1 MAGLNIPGVT
11 DQYNTNDTVEKLMKI
26 ERVPLTRE
34 QNQLESL
41 KTEKNAWRDIN
52 TKLTSL
58 RDNTKTLYSFENP
71 FNNKLTSSTEE
82 YAVTAEATRS
92 AEIQSFK
99 VDVLQ
104 AASSDRFLSDE
115 LENDFKVPEGTYT
128 YKVGEKQISFNWKGG
143 SLKDF
148 SAAINK
154 RGNNIIKSSII
165 GASAGKKTLLIEA
178 VPTGKENKLIFED
191 DAKTFAF
198 DSGMVDKIKSQTQTF
213 ATSQAE
219 ILPVNK
225 IEYDEPAYMPQISLT
240 KIQFNEENQQVLVE
254 PRGGYQVKIPDNIL
268 RNENLHIQF
277 TISQNEVEDITAEI
291 NRTLLQPEL
300 PDAGSAEFEGIVIS
314 NINSDTNLNLPAEAP
329 EPLSPV
335 LTNSVLYAV
344 LEDGSEKEIKIPAI
358 EVSAENSADKK
369 PAQIDIKLADYP
381 GIKAIAIRNINTGT
395 SIELSSFSALD
406 PQTDLGYGPVHPV
419 STADDAII
427 KYEGITITRASNKI
441 DDIIPEVTLN
451 VHDKTEK
458 TATIAVKPDVD
469 SSKTAIIEFVGKYNQ
484 AVAELNILS
493 QNKEEII
500 DELDY
505 LTDDEKNSAKEKLG
519 LFQSDFSLT
528 NIKSNM
534 SSTISARY
542 MFSDTAEITMLSQ
555 LGIATNASGFSG
567 GYSQSKLRGY
577 LEIDEKKLDS
587 ALENHLDD
595 IKMLFG
601 YDSDGDLIVDTGI
614 AYKLDKQISAY
625 TQTGGIFAL
634 KTSSLDSKIK
644 NSETKITKL
653 ESQMA
658 TKEAE
663 LRNKYSQMEGSLN
676 SLEAQQSTIS
686 NFTKQQ
692 QGQK

>member
-26 ERVPLTRE
+26 ERIPLTRE

-52 TKLTSL
+52 TKLSSL

-71 FNNKLTSSTEE
+71 FNSKLTSSTEE
-82 YAVTAEATRS
+82 YAITAEANRS
-92 AEIQSFK
+92 ASLQSFK
-99 VDVLQ
+99 VDVIQ
-104 AASSDRFLSDE
+104 AASSDRFLTDE
-115 LENDFKVPEGTYT
+115 LENDFKVPVGTYT
-128 YKVGEKQISFNWKGG
+128 YKVGEKQITFNWKGG
-143 SLKDF
+143 TLKDF
-148 SAAINK
+148 SNAINK

-165 GASAGKKTLLIEA
+165 GASAGNKSLLIEA
-178 VPTGKENKLIFED
+178 VPTGKENRLIFED

-213 ATSQAE
+213 ASSQTE

-225 IEYDEPAYMPQISLT
+225 IEYDEPVYMPPLSLT
-240 KIQFNEENQQVLVE
+240 NTKYDEEKQTATVE
-254 PRGGYQVKIPDNIL
+254 PRGAYQVKVPEKIL
-268 RNENLHIQF
+268 RDTDLHLQF
-277 TISQNEVEDITAEI
+277 TITQKETEDITPEI
-291 NRTLLQPEL
+291 NKTLIQPEL
-300 PDAGSAEFEGIVIS
+300 PDAGTAEYGGIIIS
-314 NINSDTNLNLPAEAP
+314 NNLSDTNLNLPP
-329 EPLSPV
+329 EPPAPLEPV
-335 LTNSVLYAV
+335 KTNSILYAV
-344 LEDGSEKEIKIPAI
+344 MEDGSEKEIPYTPA
-358 EVSAENSADKK
+358 EDGKA
-369 PAQIDIKLADYP
+369 AQIDVKLSEYP
-381 GIKAIAIRNINTGT
+381 GLKAIAVRNLNTGT
-395 SIELSSFSALD
+395 SYEFSSFTALD
-406 PQTDLGYGPVHPV
+406 PVKDLGYGPKHPV

-427 KYEGITITRASNKI
+427 KYEGITITRSSNKI
-441 DDIIPEVTLN
+441 DDVVPEITLN
-451 VHDKTEK
+451 IHDKTEK
-458 TATIAVKPDVD
+458 TATIAVKPDTEA
-469 SSKTAIIEFVGKYNQ
+469 SKAAIIEFVGKYNQ

-493 QNKEEII
+493 QNKQEII

-505 LTDDEKNSAKEKLG
+505 LSPDEKEAEQKKLG

-534 SSTISARY
+534 SSTLAARY
-542 MFSDTAEITMLSQ
+542 LFSDTAEITMLSQ
-555 LGIATNASGFSG
+555 LGIATNAGGYSG

-577 LEIDEKKLDS
+577 LEIDEKKLDDAIS
-587 ALENHLDD
+587 NHLDD

-625 TQTGGIFAL
+625 TQTGGILAM

-644 NSETKITKL
+644 SSESKISKL
-653 ESQMA
+653 ENQMA
-658 TKEAE
+658 KKEAE

-676 SLEAQQSTIS
+676 SLEAQQNTIS

-692 QGQK
+692 QNQK

>member
-26 ERVPLTRE
+26 ERIPLTRE

-52 TKLTSL
+52 TKLSSL

-71 FNNKLTSSTEE
+71 FNSKLTSSTEE
-82 YAVTAEATRS
+82 YAITAEANRS
-92 AEIQSFK
+92 ASLQSFK
-99 VDVLQ
+99 VDVIQ
-104 AASSDRFLSDE
+104 AASSDRFLTDE
-115 LENDFKVPEGTYT
+115 LENDFKVPVGTYT
-128 YKVGEKQISFNWKGG
+128 YKVGEKQITFNWKGG
-143 SLKDF
+143 TLKDF
-148 SAAINK
+148 SNAINK

-165 GASAGKKTLLIEA
+165 GASAGNKSLLIEA
-178 VPTGKENKLIFED
+178 VPTGKENRLIFED

-213 ATSQAE
+213 ASSQTE

-225 IEYDEPAYMPQISLT
+225 IEYDEPVYMPPLSLT
-240 KIQFNEENQQVLVE
+240 NTKYDEEKQTATVE
-254 PRGGYQVKIPDNIL
+254 PRGAYQVKVPEKIL
-268 RNENLHIQF
+268 RDTDLHLQF
-277 TISQNEVEDITAEI
+277 TITQKETEDITPEI
-291 NRTLLQPEL
+291 NKTLIQPEL
-300 PDAGSAEFEGIVIS
+300 PDAGTAEYGGIIIS
-314 NINSDTNLNLPAEAP
+314 NNLSDTNLNLPP
-329 EPLSPV
+329 EPPAPLEPV
-335 LTNSVLYAV
+335 KTNSILYAV
-344 LEDGSEKEIKIPAI
+344 MEDGSEKEIPYTPA
-358 EVSAENSADKK
+358 EDGKA
-369 PAQIDIKLADYP
+369 AQIDVKLSEYP
-381 GIKAIAIRNINTGT
+381 GLKAIAVRNLNTGT
-395 SIELSSFSALD
+395 SYEISSFTALN
-406 PQTDLGYGPVHPV
+406 PVKDLGYGPKHPV

-427 KYEGITITRASNKI
+427 KYEGITITRSSNKI
-441 DDIIPEVTLN
+441 DDVVPEITLN
-451 VHDKTEK
+451 IHDKTEK
-458 TATIAVKPDVD
+458 TATIAVKPDTEA
-469 SSKTAIIEFVGKYNQ
+469 SKAAIIEFVGKYNQ

-493 QNKEEII
+493 QNKQEII

-505 LTDDEKNSAKEKLG
+505 LSPEEKEAEQKKLG

-534 SSTISARY
+534 SSTLAARY
-542 MFSDTAEITMLSQ
+542 LFSDTAEITMLSQ
-555 LGIATNASGFSG
+555 LGIATNAGGYSG

-577 LEIDEKKLDS
+577 LEIDEKKLDDAIS
-587 ALENHLDD
+587 NHLDD

-625 TQTGGIFAL
+625 TQTGGILAM

-644 NSETKITKL
+644 SSESKISKL
-653 ESQMA
+653 ENQMA
-658 TKEAE
+658 KKEAE

-676 SLEAQQSTIS
+676 SLEAQQNTIS

-692 QGQK
+692 QNQK

>member
-26 ERVPLTRE
+26 ERIPLTRE

-52 TKLTSL
+52 TKLSSL

-71 FNNKLTSSTEE
+71 FNSKLTSSTEE
-82 YAVTAEATRS
+82 YAITAEANRS
-92 AEIQSFK
+92 ASLQSFK
-99 VDVLQ
+99 VDVIQ
-104 AASSDRFLSDE
+104 AASSDRFLTDE
-115 LENDFKVPEGTYT
+115 LENDFKVPVGTYT
-128 YKVGEKQISFNWKGG
+128 YKVGEKQITFNWKGG
-143 SLKDF
+143 TLKDF
-148 SAAINK
+148 SNAINK

-165 GASAGKKTLLIEA
+165 GASAGNKSLLIEA
-178 VPTGKENKLIFED
+178 VPTGKENRLIFED

-213 ATSQAE
+213 ASSQTE

-225 IEYDEPAYMPQISLT
+225 IEYDEPVYMPPLSLT
-240 KIQFNEENQQVLVE
+240 NTKYDEEKQTATVE
-254 PRGGYQVKIPDNIL
+254 PRGAYQVKVPEKIL
-268 RNENLHIQF
+268 RDTDLHLQF
-277 TISQNEVEDITAEI
+277 TITQKETEDITPEI
-291 NRTLLQPEL
+291 NKTLIQPEL
-300 PDAGSAEFEGIVIS
+300 PDAGTAEYGGIIIS
-314 NINSDTNLNLPAEAP
+314 NNLSDTNLNLPP
-329 EPLSPV
+329 EPPAPLEPV
-335 LTNSVLYAV
+335 KTNSILYAV
-344 LEDGSEKEIKIPAI
+344 MEDGSEKEIPYTPA
-358 EVSAENSADKK
+358 EDGKA
-369 PAQIDIKLADYP
+369 AQIDVKLLEYQ
-381 GIKAIAIRNINTGT
+381 GLKAIAVRNLNTGT
-395 SIELSSFSALD
+395 SYEISSFTALD
-406 PQTDLGYGPVHPV
+406 PVKDLGYGPKHPV

-427 KYEGITITRASNKI
+427 KYEGITITRSSNKI
-441 DDIIPEVTLN
+441 DDVVPEITLN
-451 VHDKTEK
+451 IHDKTEK
-458 TATIAVKPDVD
+458 TATIAVKPDTEA
-469 SSKTAIIEFVGKYNQ
+469 SKAAIIEFVGKYNQ

-493 QNKEEII
+493 QNKQEII

-505 LTDDEKNSAKEKLG
+505 LSPEEKEAEQKKLG

-534 SSTISARY
+534 SSTLAARY
-542 MFSDTAEITMLSQ
+542 LFSDTAEITMLSQ
-555 LGIATNASGFSG
+555 LGIATNAGGYSG

-577 LEIDEKKLDS
+577 LEIDEKKLDDAIS
-587 ALENHLDD
+587 NHLDD

-625 TQTGGIFAL
+625 TQTGGILAM

-644 NSETKITKL
+644 SSESKISKL
-653 ESQMA
+653 ENQMA
-658 TKEAE
+658 KKEAE

-676 SLEAQQSTIS
+676 SLEAQQNTIS

-692 QGQK
+692 QNQK

>member
-26 ERVPLTRE
+26 ERIPLTRE

-52 TKLTSL
+52 TKLSSL

-71 FNNKLTSSTEE
+71 FNSKLTSSTEE
-82 YAVTAEATRS
+82 YAITAEANRS
-92 AEIQSFK
+92 ASLQSFK
-99 VDVLQ
+99 VDVIQ
-104 AASSDRFLSDE
+104 AASSDRFLTDE
-115 LENDFKVPEGTYT
+115 LENDFKVPVGTYT
-128 YKVGEKQISFNWKGG
+128 YKVGEKQITFNWKGG
-143 SLKDF
+143 TLKDF
-148 SAAINK
+148 SNAINK

-165 GASAGKKTLLIEA
+165 GASAGNKSLLIEA
-178 VPTGKENKLIFED
+178 VPTGKENRLIFED

-213 ATSQAE
+213 ASSQTE

-225 IEYDEPAYMPQISLT
+225 IEYDEPVYMPPLSLT
-240 KIQFNEENQQVLVE
+240 NTKYDEEKQTATVE
-254 PRGGYQVKIPDNIL
+254 PRGAYQVKVPEKIL
-268 RNENLHIQF
+268 RDTDLHLQF
-277 TISQNEVEDITAEI
+277 TITQKETEDITPEI
-291 NRTLLQPEL
+291 NKTLIQPEL
-300 PDAGSAEFEGIVIS
+300 PDAGTAEYGGIIIS
-314 NINSDTNLNLPAEAP
+314 NNLSDTNLNLPP
-329 EPLSPV
+329 EPSAPLEPV
-335 LTNSVLYAV
+335 KTNSILYAV
-344 LEDGSEKEIKIPAI
+344 MEDGSEKEIPYTPA
-358 EVSAENSADKK
+358 EDGKA
-369 PAQIDIKLADYP
+369 AQIDVKLSEYP
-381 GIKAIAIRNINTGT
+381 GLKAIAVRNLNTGT
-395 SIELSSFSALD
+395 SYEISSFTALD
-406 PQTDLGYGPVHPV
+406 PVKDLGYGPKHPV

-427 KYEGITITRASNKI
+427 KYEGITITRSSNKI
-441 DDIIPEVTLN
+441 DDVVPEITLN

-458 TATIAVKPDVD
+458 TATIAVKPDTEA
-469 SSKTAIIEFVGKYNQ
+469 SKAAIIEFVGKYNQ

-493 QNKEEII
+493 QNKQEII

-505 LTDDEKNSAKEKLG
+505 LSPEEKEAEQKKLG

-534 SSTISARY
+534 SSTLAARY
-542 MFSDTAEITMLSQ
+542 LFSDTAEITMLSQ
-555 LGIATNASGFSG
+555 LGIATNAGGYSG

-577 LEIDEKKLDS
+577 LEIDEKKLDDAIS
-587 ALENHLDD
+587 NHLDD

-625 TQTGGIFAL
+625 TQTGGILAM

-644 NSETKITKL
+644 SSESKISKL
-653 ESQMA
+653 ENQMA
-658 TKEAE
+658 KKEAE

-676 SLEAQQSTIS
+676 SLEAQQNTIS

-692 QGQK
+692 QNQK

>member
-26 ERVPLTRE
+26 ERIPLTRE

-52 TKLTSL
+52 TKLSSL

-71 FNNKLTSSTEE
+71 FNSKLTSSTEE
-82 YAVTAEATRS
+82 YAITAEANRS
-92 AEIQSFK
+92 ASLQSFK
-99 VDVLQ
+99 VDVIQ
-104 AASSDRFLSDE
+104 AASSDRFLTDE
-115 LENDFKVPEGTYT
+115 LENDFKVPVGTYT
-128 YKVGEKQISFNWKGG
+128 YKVGEKQITFNWKGG
-143 SLKDF
+143 TLKDF
-148 SAAINK
+148 SNAINK

-165 GASAGKKTLLIEA
+165 GASAGNKSLLIEA
-178 VPTGKENKLIFED
+178 VPTGKENRLIFED

-213 ATSQAE
+213 ASSQTE

-225 IEYDEPAYMPQISLT
+225 IEYDEPVYMPTLSLT
-240 KIQFNEENQQVLVE
+240 NTKYDEEKQTATVE
-254 PRGGYQVKIPDNIL
+254 PRGAYQVKVPEKIL
-268 RNENLHIQF
+268 RDTDLHLQF
-277 TISQNEVEDITAEI
+277 TITQKETEDITPEI
-291 NRTLLQPEL
+291 NKTLIQPEL
-300 PDAGSAEFEGIVIS
+300 PDAGTAEYGGIIIS
-314 NINSDTNLNLPAEAP
+314 NNLSDTNLNLPP
-329 EPLSPV
+329 EPPAPLEPV
-335 LTNSVLYAV
+335 KTNSILYAV
-344 LEDGSEKEIKIPAI
+344 MEDGSEKEIPYNPTEDGKA
-358 EVSAENSADKK
+358 
-369 PAQIDIKLADYP
+369 AQIDVKLSEYP
-381 GIKAIAIRNINTGT
+381 GLKAIAVRNLNTGT
-395 SIELSSFSALD
+395 SYEISSFTALD
-406 PQTDLGYGPVHPV
+406 PVKDLGYGPKHPV

-427 KYEGITITRASNKI
+427 KYEGITITRSSNKI
-441 DDIIPEVTLN
+441 DDVVPEITLN
-451 VHDKTEK
+451 IHDKTEK
-458 TATIAVKPDVD
+458 TATIAVKPDTEA
-469 SSKTAIIEFVGKYNQ
+469 SKAAIIEFVGKYNQ

-493 QNKEEII
+493 QNKQEII

-505 LTDDEKNSAKEKLG
+505 LSPEEKEAEQKKLG

-534 SSTISARY
+534 SSTLAARY
-542 MFSDTAEITMLSQ
+542 LFSDTAEITMLSQ
-555 LGIATNASGFSG
+555 LGIATNAGGYSG

-577 LEIDEKKLDS
+577 LEIDEKKLDDAIS
-587 ALENHLDD
+587 NHLDD

-625 TQTGGIFAL
+625 TQTGGILAM

-644 NSETKITKL
+644 SSESKISKL
-653 ESQMA
+653 ENQMA
-658 TKEAE
+658 KKEAE

-676 SLEAQQSTIS
+676 SLEAQQNTIS

-692 QGQK
+692 QNQK

>member
-26 ERVPLTRE
+26 ERIPLTRE

-52 TKLTSL
+52 TKLSSL

-71 FNNKLTSSTEE
+71 FNSKLTSSTEE
-82 YAVTAEATRS
+82 YAITAEANRS
-92 AEIQSFK
+92 ASLQSFK
-99 VDVLQ
+99 VDVIQ
-104 AASSDRFLSDE
+104 AASSDRFLTDE
-115 LENDFKVPEGTYT
+115 LENDFKVPAGTYT
-128 YKVGEKQISFNWKGG
+128 YKVGEKQITFNWKGG
-143 SLKDF
+143 TLKDF
-148 SAAINK
+148 SNAINK

-165 GASAGKKTLLIEA
+165 GASAGNKSLLIEA
-178 VPTGKENKLIFED
+178 VPTGKENRLIFED

-213 ATSQAE
+213 ASSQTE
-219 ILPVNK
+219 ILPVNR
-225 IEYDEPAYMPQISLT
+225 IEYDEPVYMPPLSLT
-240 KIQFNEENQQVLVE
+240 NTKYDEEKQTATVE
-254 PRGGYQVKIPDNIL
+254 PRGAYQVKVPEKIL
-268 RNENLHIQF
+268 RDTDLHLQF
-277 TISQNEVEDITAEI
+277 TITQKETEDITPEI
-291 NRTLLQPEL
+291 NKTLIQPEL
-300 PDAGSAEFEGIVIS
+300 PDAGTAEYGGIIIS
-314 NINSDTNLNLPAEAP
+314 NNLSDTNLNLPP
-329 EPLSPV
+329 EPPAPLEPV
-335 LTNSVLYAV
+335 KTNSILYAV
-344 LEDGSEKEIKIPAI
+344 MEDGSEKEIPYTPA
-358 EVSAENSADKK
+358 EDGKA
-369 PAQIDIKLADYP
+369 AQIDVKLSEYP
-381 GIKAIAIRNINTGT
+381 GLKAIAIRNLNTGT
-395 SIELSSFSALD
+395 SYEISSFTALD
-406 PQTDLGYGPVHPV
+406 PVKDLGYGPKHPV

-427 KYEGITITRASNKI
+427 KYEGITITRSSNKI
-441 DDIIPEVTLN
+441 DDVVPEITLN

-458 TATIAVKPDVD
+458 TATIAVKPDTEA
-469 SSKTAIIEFVGKYNQ
+469 SKAAIIEFVGKYNQ

-493 QNKEEII
+493 QNKQEII

-505 LTDDEKNSAKEKLG
+505 LSPEEKEAEQKKLG

-534 SSTISARY
+534 SSTLAARY
-542 MFSDTAEITMLSQ
+542 LFSDTAEITMLSQ
-555 LGIATNASGFSG
+555 LGIATNAGGYSG

-577 LEIDEKKLDS
+577 LEIDEKKLDDAIS
-587 ALENHLDD
+587 NHLDD

-625 TQTGGIFAL
+625 TQTGGILAM

-644 NSETKITKL
+644 SSESKISKL
-653 ESQMA
+653 ENQMA
-658 TKEAE
+658 KKEAE

-676 SLEAQQSTIS
+676 SLEAQQNTIS

-692 QGQK
+692 QNQK

>member
-26 ERVPLTRE
+26 ERIPLTRE

-52 TKLTSL
+52 SRLTSL

-71 FNNKLTSSTEE
+71 FNSKLTSSTEE
-82 YAVTAEATRS
+82 YAVTAEANRS
-92 AEIQSFK
+92 ASLQSFK

-115 LENDFKVPEGTYT
+115 LENDFKVPQGTYT

-165 GASAGKKTLLIEA
+165 GASAGKKSLLIEA
-178 VPTGKENKLIFED
+178 VPTGKENRLIFED

-198 DSGMVDKIKSQTQTF
+198 DSGMVDKIKSQTQNF
-213 ATSQAE
+213 ANSQTE

-225 IEYDEPAYMPQISLT
+225 IEYDEPVYMPPLSLT
-240 KIQFNEENQQVLVE
+240 NTKYDEEKQTATVE
-254 PRGGYQVKIPDNIL
+254 PRGAYQVKVPEKIL
-268 RNENLHIQF
+268 RDTDLHLQF
-277 TISQNEVEDITAEI
+277 TVTEKPTEDITTEI
-291 NRTLLQPEL
+291 NKTLLQPEL
-300 PDAGSAEFEGIVIS
+300 PDAGTAEYGGIIIS
-314 NINSDTNLNLPAEAP
+314 NNLSDTNLNLPP
-329 EPLSPV
+329 EPPSPLEPV
-335 LTNSVLYAV
+335 KTNQILYAV
-344 LEDGSEKEIKIPAI
+344 LDDGTEKEIPY
-358 EVSAENSADKK
+358 ESAEEGKA
-369 PAQIDIKLADYP
+369 AQIDVKLSEYP
-381 GIKAIAIRNINTGT
+381 GIKAIAVRNKNTGT
-395 SIELSSFSALD
+395 SYEISSFTALD
-406 PQTDLGYGPVHPV
+406 PIKDLGYGPKHPV

-427 KYEGITITRASNKI
+427 KYEGITITRSSNKI
-441 DDIIPEVTLN
+441 DDVVPEITLN

-458 TATIAVKPDVD
+458 TATIAIKPDVD
-469 SSKTAIIEFVGKYNQ
+469 ASKTAIIDFVGKYNQ

-493 QNKEEII
+493 QNKPEII
-500 DELDY
+500 EELDY
-505 LTDDEKNSAKEKLG
+505 LTSDEREAEQKKLG

-534 SSTISARY
+534 ASTIAARY
-542 MFSDTAEITMLSQ
+542 MFSDSAEITMLSQ
-555 LGIATNASGFSG
+555 LGIATNAGGYSG

-577 LEIDEKKLDS
+577 LEIDEKKLDD
-587 ALENHLDD
+587 ALANHLDD

-625 TQTGGIFAL
+625 TQTGGILAM

-644 NSETKITKL
+644 SSETKITKL

-658 TKEAE
+658 KKEAE

-676 SLEAQQSTIS
+676 SLEAQQNTIS

-692 QGQK
+692 QNQK

>member
-26 ERVPLTRE
+26 ERIPLTRE

-52 TKLTSL
+52 TKLSSL

-71 FNNKLTSSTEE
+71 FNSKLTSSTEE
-82 YAVTAEATRS
+82 YAITAEANRS
-92 AEIQSFK
+92 ASLQSFK
-99 VDVLQ
+99 VDVIQ
-104 AASSDRFLSDE
+104 AASSDRFLTDE
-115 LENDFKVPEGTYT
+115 LENDFKVPVGTYT
-128 YKVGEKQISFNWKGG
+128 YKVGEKQITFNWKGG
-143 SLKDF
+143 TLKDF
-148 SAAINK
+148 SNAINK

-165 GASAGKKTLLIEA
+165 GASAGNKSLLIEA
-178 VPTGKENKLIFED
+178 VPTGKENRLIFED

-213 ATSQAE
+213 SSSQTE

-225 IEYDEPAYMPQISLT
+225 IEYDEPVYMPPLSLT
-240 KIQFNEENQQVLVE
+240 NTKYDEEKQTATVE
-254 PRGGYQVKIPDNIL
+254 PRGAYQVKVPEKIL
-268 RNENLHIQF
+268 RDTDLHLQF
-277 TISQNEVEDITAEI
+277 TITQKETEDITPEI
-291 NRTLLQPEL
+291 NKTLIQPEL
-300 PDAGSAEFEGIVIS
+300 PDAGTAEYGGIIIS
-314 NINSDTNLNLPAEAP
+314 NNLSDTNLNLPP
-329 EPLSPV
+329 EPPAPLEPV
-335 LTNSVLYAV
+335 KTNSILYAV
-344 LEDGSEKEIKIPAI
+344 MEDGSEKEIPYTPA
-358 EVSAENSADKK
+358 EDGKA
-369 PAQIDIKLADYP
+369 AQIDVKLSEYP
-381 GIKAIAIRNINTGT
+381 GLKAIAVRNLNTGT
-395 SIELSSFSALD
+395 SYEISSFTALD
-406 PQTDLGYGPVHPV
+406 PVKDLGYGPKHPV

-427 KYEGITITRASNKI
+427 KYEGITITRSSNKI
-441 DDIIPEVTLN
+441 DDVVPEITLN
-451 VHDKTEK
+451 IHDKTEK
-458 TATIAVKPDVD
+458 TATIAVKPDTEA
-469 SSKTAIIEFVGKYNQ
+469 SKAAIIEFVGKYNQ

-493 QNKEEII
+493 QNKQEII

-505 LTDDEKNSAKEKLG
+505 LSPDEKEAEQKKLG

-534 SSTISARY
+534 SSTLAARY
-542 MFSDTAEITMLSQ
+542 LFSDTAEITMLSQ
-555 LGIATNASGFSG
+555 LGIATNAGGYSG

-577 LEIDEKKLDS
+577 LEIDEKKLDDAIS
-587 ALENHLDD
+587 NHLDD

-625 TQTGGIFAL
+625 TQTGGILAM

-644 NSETKITKL
+644 SSESKISKL
-653 ESQMA
+653 ENQMA
-658 TKEAE
+658 KKEAE

-676 SLEAQQSTIS
+676 SLEAQQNTIS

-692 QGQK
+692 QNQK

>member
-41 KTEKNAWRDIN
+41 KTEKNAWRDVN
-52 TKLTSL
+52 SKLSSL

-71 FNNKLTSSTEE
+71 FNSKLTSSSEE
-82 YAVTAEATRS
+82 YAVTAEANRS
-92 AEIQSFK
+92 ASIQSFK

-104 AASSDRFLSDE
+104 AAASDRFLSDE
-115 LENDFKVPEGTYT
+115 LENDFKVPTGTYT
-128 YKVGEKQISFNWKGG
+128 YKIGEKQITFNWKGG

-148 SAAINK
+148 AAAINK
-154 RGNNIIKSSII
+154 RGNNILKASII
-165 GASAGKKTLLIEA
+165 GASAGKKSLLIEA
-178 VPTGKENKLIFED
+178 VPTGKENRLIFED

-198 DSGMVDKIKSQTQTF
+198 DSGMVDKIKSETQTF
-213 ATSQAE
+213 ASSQTE

-225 IEYDEPAYMPQISLT
+225 IEYDEPAYMPVLSLT
-240 KIQFNEENQQVLVE
+240 KTKFDEENQTASLE
-254 PRGGYQVKIPDNIL
+254 PRGAYQVKIPEKIL
-268 RNENLHIQF
+268 RDQSLHLQF
-277 TISQNEVEDITAEI
+277 SVTQTETEDITPAI
-291 NRTLLQPEL
+291 NQTLLQPEL
-300 PDAGSAEFEGIVIS
+300 PDAGTAEYGGIVIS
-314 NINSDTNLNLPAEAP
+314 NNLSDTNLNLPAEPPAP
-329 EPLSPV
+329 LEPIV
-335 LTNSVLYAV
+335 TNSVLYAV
-344 LEDGSEKEIKIPAI
+344 MEDGSEKEIPYTPAD
-358 EVSAENSADKK
+358 EEGKAS
-369 PAQIDIKLADYP
+369 QIDIKLADYP
-381 GIKAIAIRNINTGT
+381 GIKAIAVRNLNTGSSLEVS
-395 SIELSSFSALD
+395 SISALD
-406 PQTDLGYGPVHPV
+406 PVKDLGYGPKHPV

-427 KYEGITITRASNKI
+427 KYEGITITRPSNKI
-441 DDIIPEVTLN
+441 DDVVPEITLN
-451 VHDKTEK
+451 IHDKTEK

-469 SSKTAIIEFVGKYNQ
+469 SSKNAIIEFVGKYNQ

-493 QNKEEII
+493 QNKPEII
-500 DELDY
+500 EELDY
-505 LTDDEKNSAKEKLG
+505 LTKDEQEAEQKKLG

-534 SSTISARY
+534 ASTVSARY
-542 MFSDTAEITMLSQ
+542 MFSDSAEITMLSQ
-555 LGIATNASGFSG
+555 LGIATNAGGYSG

-577 LEIDEKKLDS
+577 LEIDEKKLDD
-587 ALENHLDD
+587 ALANHLDD

-625 TQTGGIFAL
+625 TQTGGILAM

-644 NSETKITKL
+644 SSETKITKL
-653 ESQMA
+653 ESQMEK
-658 TKEAE
+658 KEAE

-676 SLEAQQSTIS
+676 SLEAQQNTIS

-692 QGQK
+692 QNQNK

>member
-26 ERVPLTRE
+26 ERMPLTRE

-52 TKLTSL
+52 TKLSSL

-71 FNNKLTSSTEE
+71 FNSKLTSSTEE
-82 YAVTAEATRS
+82 YAITAEANRS
-92 AEIQSFK
+92 ASLQSFK
-99 VDVLQ
+99 VDVIQ
-104 AASSDRFLSDE
+104 AASSDRFLTDE
-115 LENDFKVPEGTYT
+115 LENDFKVPVGTYT
-128 YKVGEKQISFNWKGG
+128 YKVGEKQITFNWKGG
-143 SLKDF
+143 TLKDF
-148 SAAINK
+148 SNAINK

-165 GASAGKKTLLIEA
+165 GASAGKKSLLIEA
-178 VPTGKENKLIFED
+178 VPTGKENRLIFED

-213 ATSQAE
+213 ASSQTE

-225 IEYDEPAYMPQISLT
+225 IEYDEPVYMPPLSLT
-240 KIQFNEENQQVLVE
+240 NTKYDEEKQTATVE
-254 PRGGYQVKIPDNIL
+254 PRGAYQVKVPEKIL
-268 RNENLHIQF
+268 RDTDLHLQF
-277 TISQNEVEDITAEI
+277 TITQKETEDITPEI
-291 NRTLLQPEL
+291 NKTLLQPEL
-300 PDAGSAEFEGIVIS
+300 PDAGTAEYGGIVIS
-314 NINSDTNLNLPAEAP
+314 NNLSDTNLNLPP
-329 EPLSPV
+329 EPPAPLEPV
-335 LTNSVLYAV
+335 KTNSILYAV
-344 LEDGSEKEIKIPAI
+344 MEDGSEKEIPYTP
-358 EVSAENSADKK
+358 AENEKA
-369 PAQIDIKLADYP
+369 AQIDIKLSEYP
-381 GIKAIAIRNINTGT
+381 GIKAIAVRNINTGT
-395 SIELSSFSALD
+395 SYEISSFTALD
-406 PQTDLGYGPVHPV
+406 PVKDLGYGPKHPV

-427 KYEGITITRASNKI
+427 KYEGITITRSSNKI
-441 DDIIPEVTLN
+441 DDVVPEITLN

-458 TATIAVKPDVD
+458 TATISVKPDTEA
-469 SSKTAIIEFVGKYNQ
+469 SKAAIIEFVGKYNQ

-493 QNKEEII
+493 QNKQEII

-505 LTDDEKNSAKEKLG
+505 LTPDEREAEQKKLG

-534 SSTISARY
+534 SSTLAARY
-542 MFSDTAEITMLSQ
+542 LFSDTAEITMLSQ
-555 LGIATNASGFSG
+555 LGIATNAGGYSG

-577 LEIDEKKLDS
+577 LEIDEKKLDD
-587 ALENHLDD
+587 AIANHLDD

-601 YDSDGDLIVDTGI
+601 YDSDGDLIIDTGI

-625 TQTGGIFAL
+625 TQTGGILAM

-644 NSETKITKL
+644 SSETKIAKL
-653 ESQMA
+653 ENQMA
-658 TKEAE
+658 KKEAD

-676 SLEAQQSTIS
+676 SLEAQQNTIS

-692 QGQK
+692 QNQNK

>member
-26 ERVPLTRE
+26 ERIPLTRE

-52 TKLTSL
+52 TKLSSL

-71 FNNKLTSSTEE
+71 FNSKLTSSTEE
-82 YAVTAEATRS
+82 YAITAEANRNAS
-92 AEIQSFK
+92 LQSFK
-99 VDVLQ
+99 VDVIQ
-104 AASSDRFLSDE
+104 AASSDRFLTDE
-115 LENDFKVPEGTYT
+115 LENDFKVPVGTYT
-128 YKVGEKQISFNWKGG
+128 YIVGEKQITFNWKGG
-143 SLKDF
+143 TLKDF
-148 SAAINK
+148 SNAINK

-165 GASAGKKTLLIEA
+165 GASAGNKSLLIEA
-178 VPTGKENKLIFED
+178 VPTGKENRLIFED

-213 ATSQAE
+213 ASSQTE

-225 IEYDEPAYMPQISLT
+225 IEYDEPVYMPPLSLT
-240 KIQFNEENQQVLVE
+240 NTKYDEEKQTATVE
-254 PRGGYQVKIPDNIL
+254 PRGAYQVKVPEKIL
-268 RNENLHIQF
+268 RDTDLHLQF
-277 TISQNEVEDITAEI
+277 TITQKETEDITPEI
-291 NRTLLQPEL
+291 NKTLIQPEL
-300 PDAGSAEFEGIVIS
+300 PDAGTAEYGGIIIS
-314 NINSDTNLNLPAEAP
+314 NNLSDTNLNLPP
-329 EPLSPV
+329 EPPAPLEPV
-335 LTNSVLYAV
+335 KTNSILYAV
-344 LEDGSEKEIKIPAI
+344 MEDGSEKEIPYTPA
-358 EVSAENSADKK
+358 EDGKA
-369 PAQIDIKLADYP
+369 AQIDVKLSEYP
-381 GIKAIAIRNINTGT
+381 GLKAIAVRNLNTGT
-395 SIELSSFSALD
+395 SYEISSFTALD
-406 PQTDLGYGPVHPV
+406 PVKDLGYGPKHPV

-427 KYEGITITRASNKI
+427 KYEGITITRSSNKI
-441 DDIIPEVTLN
+441 DDVVPEITLN
-451 VHDKTEK
+451 IHDKTEK
-458 TATIAVKPDVD
+458 TATIAVKPDTEA
-469 SSKTAIIEFVGKYNQ
+469 SKAAIIEFVGKYNQ

-493 QNKEEII
+493 QNKQEII

-505 LTDDEKNSAKEKLG
+505 LSPEEKEAEQKKLG

-534 SSTISARY
+534 SSTLAARY
-542 MFSDTAEITMLSQ
+542 LFSDTAEITMLSQ
-555 LGIATNASGFSG
+555 LGIATNAGGYSG

-577 LEIDEKKLDS
+577 LEIDEKKLDDAIS
-587 ALENHLDD
+587 NHLDD

-625 TQTGGIFAL
+625 TQTGGILAM

-644 NSETKITKL
+644 SSESKISKL
-653 ESQMA
+653 ENQMA
-658 TKEAE
+658 KKEAE

-676 SLEAQQSTIS
+676 SLEAQQNTIS

-692 QGQK
+692 QNQK

>member
-26 ERVPLTRE
+26 ERIPLTRE

-52 TKLTSL
+52 TKLSSL

-71 FNNKLTSSTEE
+71 FNSKLTSSTEE
-82 YAVTAEATRS
+82 YAITAEANRS
-92 AEIQSFK
+92 ASLQSFK
-99 VDVLQ
+99 VDVIQ
-104 AASSDRFLSDE
+104 AASSDRFLTDE
-115 LENDFKVPEGTYT
+115 LENDFKVPVGTYT
-128 YKVGEKQISFNWKGG
+128 YKVGEKQITFNWKGG
-143 SLKDF
+143 TLKDF
-148 SAAINK
+148 SNAINK

-165 GASAGKKTLLIEA
+165 GASAGNKSLLIEA
-178 VPTGKENKLIFED
+178 VPTGKENRLIFED

-213 ATSQAE
+213 ASSQTE

-225 IEYDEPAYMPQISLT
+225 IEYDEPVYMPPLSLT
-240 KIQFNEENQQVLVE
+240 NTKYDEEKQTATVE
-254 PRGGYQVKIPDNIL
+254 PRGAYQVKVPEKIL
-268 RNENLHIQF
+268 RDTDLHLQF
-277 TISQNEVEDITAEI
+277 TITQKETEDITPEI
-291 NRTLLQPEL
+291 NKTLIQPEL
-300 PDAGSAEFEGIVIS
+300 PDAGTAEYGGIIIS
-314 NINSDTNLNLPAEAP
+314 NNLSDTNLNLPP
-329 EPLSPV
+329 EPPAPLEPV
-335 LTNSVLYAV
+335 KTNSILYAV
-344 LEDGSEKEIKIPAI
+344 MEDGSEKEIPYTPA
-358 EVSAENSADKK
+358 EDGKA
-369 PAQIDIKLADYP
+369 AQIDVKLSEYP
-381 GIKAIAIRNINTGT
+381 GLKAIAVRNLNTGT
-395 SIELSSFSALD
+395 SYKISSLTALD
-406 PQTDLGYGPVHPV
+406 PVKDLGYGPKHPV

-427 KYEGITITRASNKI
+427 KYEGITITRSSNKI
-441 DDIIPEVTLN
+441 DDVVPEITLN

-458 TATIAVKPDVD
+458 TATIAVKPDTEA
-469 SSKTAIIEFVGKYNQ
+469 SKAAIIEFVGKYNQ

-493 QNKEEII
+493 QNKQEII

-505 LTDDEKNSAKEKLG
+505 LSPEEKEAEQKKLG

-534 SSTISARY
+534 SSTLAARY
-542 MFSDTAEITMLSQ
+542 LFSDTAEITMLSQ
-555 LGIATNASGFSG
+555 LGIATNAGGYSG

-577 LEIDEKKLDS
+577 LEIDEKKLDDAIS
-587 ALENHLDD
+587 NHLDD

-625 TQTGGIFAL
+625 TQTGGILAM

-644 NSETKITKL
+644 SSESKISKL
-653 ESQMA
+653 ENQMA
-658 TKEAE
+658 KKEAE

-676 SLEAQQSTIS
+676 SLEAQQNTIS

-692 QGQK
+692 QNQK

>member
-26 ERVPLTRE
+26 ERIPLTRE
-34 QNQLESL
+34 QSQLESL

-52 TKLTSL
+52 QRLSAL

-71 FNNKLTSSTEE
+71 FNSKLTSSTEE
-82 YAVTAEATRS
+82 YAITAEANRS
-92 AEIQSFK
+92 ASLQSFK
-99 VDVLQ
+99 VDVIQ

-115 LENDFKVPEGTYT
+115 LENDFKVPQGTYT

-143 SLKDF
+143 TLKDF
-148 SAAINK
+148 STAINK

-165 GASAGKKTLLIEA
+165 GASAGKKSLLIEA
-178 VPTGKENKLIFED
+178 VPTGKENRLIFED
-191 DAKTFAF
+191 DAKSFAF
-198 DSGMVDKIKSQTQTF
+198 DSGMVDKIKSQTQNF
-213 ATSQAE
+213 ANSQTE

-225 IEYDEPAYMPQISLT
+225 IEYDEPVYMPVLSLVNT
-240 KIQFNEENQQVLVE
+240 KYDEEKNTVTVD
-254 PRGGYQVKIPDNIL
+254 PRGAYQVKVPEKIL
-268 RNENLHIQF
+268 REDGLHLQF
-277 TISQNEVEDITAEI
+277 TITKKETEDITPAI
-291 NRTLLQPEL
+291 NQTLLQPEL
-300 PDAGSAEFEGIVIS
+300 PDAGTAEYAGIVIS
-314 NINSDTNLNLPAEAP
+314 NNLSDTNLNLPP
-329 EPLSPV
+329 EPPAPLDPV
-335 LTNSVLYAV
+335 NTNSILYAV
-344 LEDGSEKEIKIPAI
+344 MEDGTEKEIPYNP
-358 EVSAENSADKK
+358 EEDGK
-369 PAQIDIKLADYP
+369 PAQMDVKLSDYP
-381 GIKAIAIRNINTGT
+381 GIKAIAVRNMNTGA
-395 SIELSSFSALD
+395 SFEISDFTALD
-406 PQTDLGYGPVHPV
+406 PIKDLGYGPKHPV

-427 KYEGITITRASNKI
+427 KYEGITITRSSNKI
-441 DDIIPEVTLN
+441 DDVVPEITLN

-469 SSKTAIIEFVGKYNQ
+469 ASKAAIIEFVGKYNQ

-493 QNKEEII
+493 QNKQEII

-505 LTDDEKNSAKEKLG
+505 LTSDEKEAEQKKLG

-534 SSTISARY
+534 SSTIAARY
-542 MFSDTAEITMLSQ
+542 MFSDSAEVTMLSQ
-555 LGIATNASGFSG
+555 LGIATNAGGYSG

-577 LEIDEKKLDS
+577 LEIDEKKLDD
-587 ALENHLDD
+587 ALANHLDD

-625 TQTGGIFAL
+625 TQTGGILAM

-644 NSETKITKL
+644 SSESKITKL

-658 TKEAE
+658 KKEAE

-676 SLEAQQSTIS
+676 SLEAQQNTIS

-692 QGQK
+692 QKQN

>member
-26 ERVPLTRE
+26 ERIPLTRE

-52 TKLTSL
+52 TKLSSL

-71 FNNKLTSSTEE
+71 FNSKLTSSTEE
-82 YAVTAEATRS
+82 YAITAEANRS
-92 AEIQSFK
+92 ASLQSFK
-99 VDVLQ
+99 VDVIQ
-104 AASSDRFLSDE
+104 AASSDRFLTDE
-115 LENDFKVPEGTYT
+115 LENDFKVPVGTYT
-128 YKVGEKQISFNWKGG
+128 YKVGEKQITFNWKGG
-143 SLKDF
+143 TLKDF
-148 SAAINK
+148 SNAINK

-165 GASAGKKTLLIEA
+165 GASAGNKSLLIEA
-178 VPTGKENKLIFED
+178 VPTGKENRLIFED

-213 ATSQAE
+213 ASSQTE

-225 IEYDEPAYMPQISLT
+225 IEYDEPVYMPPLSLT
-240 KIQFNEENQQVLVE
+240 NTKYDEEKQTATVE
-254 PRGGYQVKIPDNIL
+254 PRGAYQVKVPEKIL
-268 RNENLHIQF
+268 RDTDLHLQF
-277 TISQNEVEDITAEI
+277 TITQKETEDITPEI
-291 NRTLLQPEL
+291 NKTLIQPEL
-300 PDAGSAEFEGIVIS
+300 PDAGTAEYGGIIIS
-314 NINSDTNLNLPAEAP
+314 NNLSDTNLNLPP
-329 EPLSPV
+329 EPPAPLEPV
-335 LTNSVLYAV
+335 KTNSILYAV
-344 LEDGSEKEIKIPAI
+344 MEDGSEKEIPYTPA
-358 EVSAENSADKK
+358 EDGKA
-369 PAQIDIKLADYP
+369 AQIDVKLSEYP
-381 GIKAIAIRNINTGT
+381 GLKAIAVRNLNTGT
-395 SIELSSFSALD
+395 SYEISSFTALN
-406 PQTDLGYGPVHPV
+406 PVKDLGYGPKHPV

-427 KYEGITITRASNKI
+427 KYEGITITRSSNKI
-441 DDIIPEVTLN
+441 DDVVPEITLN

-458 TATIAVKPDVD
+458 TATIAVKPDTEA
-469 SSKTAIIEFVGKYNQ
+469 SKAAIIEFVGKYNQ

-493 QNKEEII
+493 QNKQEII

-505 LTDDEKNSAKEKLG
+505 LSPDEKEAEQKKLG

-534 SSTISARY
+534 SSTLAARY
-542 MFSDTAEITMLSQ
+542 LFSDTAEITMLSQ
-555 LGIATNASGFSG
+555 LGIATNAGGYSG

-577 LEIDEKKLDS
+577 LEIDEKKLDDAIS
-587 ALENHLDD
+587 NHLDD

-625 TQTGGIFAL
+625 TQTGGILAM

-644 NSETKITKL
+644 SSESKISKL
-653 ESQMA
+653 ENQMA
-658 TKEAE
+658 KKEAE

-676 SLEAQQSTIS
+676 SLEAQQNTIS

-692 QGQK
+692 QNQNK

>member
-26 ERVPLTRE
+26 ERTPLTRE

-52 TKLTSL
+52 QRLSAL

-71 FNNKLTSSTEE
+71 FNSKLTSSTEE
-82 YAVTAEATRS
+82 YAITAEANRS
-92 AEIQSFK
+92 ASLQSFK

-115 LENDFKVPEGTYT
+115 LENDFKVPQGTYT

-148 SAAINK
+148 STAINK

-165 GASAGKKTLLIEA
+165 GASAGKKSLLIEA
-178 VPTGKENKLIFED
+178 VPTGKENRLIFED
-191 DAKTFAF
+191 DAKRFAF
-198 DSGMVDKIKSQTQTF
+198 DSGMVDKIKSQTQNF
-213 ATSQAE
+213 ANSQTE

-225 IEYDEPAYMPQISLT
+225 IEYDEPVYMPSLSLVNT
-240 KIQFNEENQQVLVE
+240 KYDEEKNTVTVE
-254 PRGGYQVKIPDNIL
+254 PRGAYQVKVPEKIL
-268 RNENLHIQF
+268 REEGLHLQF
-277 TISQNEVEDITAEI
+277 TITKKETEDITPAI
-291 NRTLLQPEL
+291 NQTLLQPEL
-300 PDAGSAEFEGIVIS
+300 PDAGTAEYSGIVIS
-314 NINSDTNLNLPAEAP
+314 NNLSDTNLNLPSEPPAP
-329 EPLSPV
+329 LEPVNTDSI
-335 LTNSVLYAV
+335 LYAV
-344 LEDGSEKEIKIPAI
+344 MDDGTEKEIPYSP
-358 EVSAENSADKK
+358 EENGK
-369 PAQIDIKLADYP
+369 PAQMDIKLSDYP
-381 GIKAIAIRNINTGT
+381 GIKAIAVRNMNTGT
-395 SIELSSFSALD
+395 SFEISDITALD
-406 PQTDLGYGPVHPV
+406 PIKDLGYGPKHPV

-427 KYEGITITRASNKI
+427 KYEGITITRSSNKI
-441 DDIIPEVTLN
+441 DDVVPEITLN

-469 SSKTAIIEFVGKYNQ
+469 ASKTAIIDFVGKYNQ

-493 QNKEEII
+493 QNKQEII

-505 LTDDEKNSAKEKLG
+505 LSSDEKEAEQKKLG

-534 SSTISARY
+534 ASTIAARY
-542 MFSDTAEITMLSQ
+542 MFSDTAEVTMLSQ
-555 LGIATNASGFSG
+555 LGIATNAGGYSG

-577 LEIDEKKLDS
+577 LEIDEKKLDD
-587 ALENHLDD
+587 ALANHLDD

-625 TQTGGIFAL
+625 TQTGGILAM

-644 NSETKITKL
+644 SSETKITKL

-658 TKEAE
+658 KKEAE

-676 SLEAQQSTIS
+676 SLEAQQNTIS

-692 QGQK
+692 QKQN

>member
-26 ERVPLTRE
+26 ERIPLTRE

-52 TKLTSL
+52 TKLSSL

-71 FNNKLTSSTEE
+71 FNSKLTSSTEE
-82 YAVTAEATRS
+82 YAITAEANRS
-92 AEIQSFK
+92 ASLQSFK
-99 VDVLQ
+99 VDVIQ
-104 AASSDRFLSDE
+104 AASSDRFLTDE
-115 LENDFKVPEGTYT
+115 LENDFKVPVGTYT
-128 YKVGEKQISFNWKGG
+128 YKVGEKQITFNWKGG
-143 SLKDF
+143 TLKDF
-148 SAAINK
+148 SNAINM

-165 GASAGKKTLLIEA
+165 GASAGNKSLLIEA
-178 VPTGKENKLIFED
+178 VPTGKENRLIFED

-198 DSGMVDKIKSQTQTF
+198 DSGMVYKIKSQTQTF
-213 ATSQAE
+213 ASSQTE

-225 IEYDEPAYMPQISLT
+225 IEYDEPVYMPPLSLT
-240 KIQFNEENQQVLVE
+240 NTKYDEEKQTATVE
-254 PRGGYQVKIPDNIL
+254 PRGAYQVKVPEKIL
-268 RNENLHIQF
+268 RDTDLHLQF
-277 TISQNEVEDITAEI
+277 TITQKETEDITPEI
-291 NRTLLQPEL
+291 NKTLIQPEL
-300 PDAGSAEFEGIVIS
+300 PDAGTAEYGGIIIS
-314 NINSDTNLNLPAEAP
+314 NNLSDTNLNLPP
-329 EPLSPV
+329 EPPAPLEPV
-335 LTNSVLYAV
+335 KTNSILYAV
-344 LEDGSEKEIKIPAI
+344 IEDGSEKEIPYTPA
-358 EVSAENSADKK
+358 EDGKA
-369 PAQIDIKLADYP
+369 AQIDVKLLEYP
-381 GIKAIAIRNINTGT
+381 GLKAIAIRNLNTGT
-395 SIELSSFSALD
+395 SYEISSFTALD
-406 PQTDLGYGPVHPV
+406 PVKDLGYGPKHPV

-427 KYEGITITRASNKI
+427 KYEGITITRSSNKI
-441 DDIIPEVTLN
+441 DDVVPEITLN

-458 TATIAVKPDVD
+458 TATIAVKPDTEA
-469 SSKTAIIEFVGKYNQ
+469 SKAAIIEFVGKYNQ

-493 QNKEEII
+493 QNKQEII

-505 LTDDEKNSAKEKLG
+505 LSPDEKEAEQKKLG

-534 SSTISARY
+534 SSTLAARY
-542 MFSDTAEITMLSQ
+542 LFSDTAEITMLSQ
-555 LGIATNASGFSG
+555 LGIATNAGGYSG

-577 LEIDEKKLDS
+577 LEIDEKKLDDAIS
-587 ALENHLDD
+587 NHLDD

-625 TQTGGIFAL
+625 TQTGGILAM

-644 NSETKITKL
+644 SSESKISKL
-653 ESQMA
+653 ENQMA
-658 TKEAE
+658 KKEAE

-676 SLEAQQSTIS
+676 SLEAQQNTIS

-692 QGQK
+692 QNQK

>member
-26 ERVPLTRE
+26 ERIPLTRE

-52 TKLTSL
+52 TKLSSL

-71 FNNKLTSSTEE
+71 FNSKLTSSTEE
-82 YAVTAEATRS
+82 YAITAEANRS
-92 AEIQSFK
+92 ASLQSFK
-99 VDVLQ
+99 VDVIQ
-104 AASSDRFLSDE
+104 AASSDRFLTDE
-115 LENDFKVPEGTYT
+115 LENDFKVPVGTYT
-128 YKVGEKQISFNWKGG
+128 YIVGEKQITFNWKGG
-143 SLKDF
+143 TLKDF
-148 SAAINK
+148 SNAINK

-165 GASAGKKTLLIEA
+165 GASAGNKSLLIEA
-178 VPTGKENKLIFED
+178 VPTGKENRLIFED

-213 ATSQAE
+213 ASSQTE

-225 IEYDEPAYMPQISLT
+225 IEYDEPVYMPPLSLT
-240 KIQFNEENQQVLVE
+240 NTKYDEEKQTATVE
-254 PRGGYQVKIPDNIL
+254 PRGAYQVKVPEKIL
-268 RNENLHIQF
+268 RDTDLHLQF
-277 TISQNEVEDITAEI
+277 TITQKETEDITPEI
-291 NRTLLQPEL
+291 NKTLIQPEL
-300 PDAGSAEFEGIVIS
+300 PDAGTAEYGGIIIS
-314 NINSDTNLNLPAEAP
+314 NNLSDTNLNLPP
-329 EPLSPV
+329 EPPAPLEPV
-335 LTNSVLYAV
+335 KTNSILYAV
-344 LEDGSEKEIKIPAI
+344 MEDGSEKEIPYTPA
-358 EVSAENSADKK
+358 EDGKA
-369 PAQIDIKLADYP
+369 AQIDVKLSEYP
-381 GIKAIAIRNINTGT
+381 GLKAIAVRNLNTGT
-395 SIELSSFSALD
+395 SYKISSFTALD
-406 PQTDLGYGPVHPV
+406 PVKDLGYGPKHPV

-427 KYEGITITRASNKI
+427 KYEGITITRSSNKI
-441 DDIIPEVTLN
+441 DDVVPEITLN
-451 VHDKTEK
+451 IHDKTEK
-458 TATIAVKPDVD
+458 TATIAVKPDTEA
-469 SSKTAIIEFVGKYNQ
+469 SKAAIIEFVGKYNQ

-493 QNKEEII
+493 QNKQEII

-505 LTDDEKNSAKEKLG
+505 LSPEEKEAEQKKLG

-534 SSTISARY
+534 SSTLAARY
-542 MFSDTAEITMLSQ
+542 LFSDTAEITMLSQ
-555 LGIATNASGFSG
+555 LGIATNAGGYSG

-577 LEIDEKKLDS
+577 LEIDEKKLDDAIS
-587 ALENHLDD
+587 NHLDD

-625 TQTGGIFAL
+625 TQTGGILAM

-644 NSETKITKL
+644 SSESKISKL
-653 ESQMA
+653 ENQMA
-658 TKEAE
+658 KKEAE

-676 SLEAQQSTIS
+676 SLEAQQNTIS

-692 QGQK
+692 QNQK

>member
-26 ERVPLTRE
+26 ERIPLTRE

-52 TKLTSL
+52 TKLSSL

-71 FNNKLTSSTEE
+71 FNSKLTSSTEE
-82 YAVTAEATRS
+82 YAITAEANRS
-92 AEIQSFK
+92 ASLQSFK
-99 VDVLQ
+99 VDVIQ
-104 AASSDRFLSDE
+104 AASSDRFLTDE
-115 LENDFKVPEGTYT
+115 LENDFKVPVGTYT
-128 YKVGEKQISFNWKGG
+128 YKVGEKQITFNWKGG
-143 SLKDF
+143 TLKDF
-148 SAAINK
+148 SNAINK

-165 GASAGKKTLLIEA
+165 GANAGNKSLLIEA
-178 VPTGKENKLIFED
+178 VPTGKENRLIFED

-213 ATSQAE
+213 ASSQTE

-225 IEYDEPAYMPQISLT
+225 IEYDEPVYMPPLSLT
-240 KIQFNEENQQVLVE
+240 NTKYDEEKQTATVE
-254 PRGGYQVKIPDNIL
+254 PRGAYQVKVPEKIL
-268 RNENLHIQF
+268 RDTDLHLQF
-277 TISQNEVEDITAEI
+277 KITQKETEDITPEI
-291 NRTLLQPEL
+291 NKTLIQPEL
-300 PDAGSAEFEGIVIS
+300 PDAGTAEYGGIIIS
-314 NINSDTNLNLPAEAP
+314 NNLSDTNLNLPP
-329 EPLSPV
+329 EPPAPLEPV
-335 LTNSVLYAV
+335 KTNSILYAV
-344 LEDGSEKEIKIPAI
+344 MEDGSEKEIPYTPA
-358 EVSAENSADKK
+358 EDGKA
-369 PAQIDIKLADYP
+369 AQIDVKLSEYP
-381 GIKAIAIRNINTGT
+381 GLKAIAVRNLNTGT
-395 SIELSSFSALD
+395 SYEISSFTALD
-406 PQTDLGYGPVHPV
+406 PVKDLGYGPKHPV

-427 KYEGITITRASNKI
+427 KYEGITITRSSNKI
-441 DDIIPEVTLN
+441 DDVVPEITLN
-451 VHDKTEK
+451 IHDKTEK
-458 TATIAVKPDVD
+458 TATIAVKPDTEA
-469 SSKTAIIEFVGKYNQ
+469 SKAAIIEFVGKYNQ

-493 QNKEEII
+493 QNKQEII

-505 LTDDEKNSAKEKLG
+505 LSPEEKEAEQKKLG

-534 SSTISARY
+534 SSTLAARY
-542 MFSDTAEITMLSQ
+542 LFSDTAEITMLSQ
-555 LGIATNASGFSG
+555 LGIATNAGGYSG

-577 LEIDEKKLDS
+577 LEIDEKKLDDAIS
-587 ALENHLDD
+587 NHLDD

-625 TQTGGIFAL
+625 TQTGGILAM

-644 NSETKITKL
+644 SSESKISKL
-653 ESQMA
+653 ENQMA
-658 TKEAE
+658 KKEAE

-676 SLEAQQSTIS
+676 SLEAQQNTIS

-692 QGQK
+692 QNQK

>member
-26 ERVPLTRE
+26 ERIPLTRE

-52 TKLTSL
+52 TKLSSL

-71 FNNKLTSSTEE
+71 FNSKLTSSTEE
-82 YAVTAEATRS
+82 YAITAEANRS
-92 AEIQSFK
+92 ASLQSFK
-99 VDVLQ
+99 VDVIQ
-104 AASSDRFLSDE
+104 AASSDRFLTDE
-115 LENDFKVPEGTYT
+115 LENDFKVPVGTYT
-128 YKVGEKQISFNWKGG
+128 YKVGEKQITFNWKGG
-143 SLKDF
+143 TLKDF
-148 SAAINK
+148 SNAINK

-165 GASAGKKTLLIEA
+165 GASAGNKSLLIEA
-178 VPTGKENKLIFED
+178 VPTGKENRLIFED

-213 ATSQAE
+213 ASSQTE

-225 IEYDEPAYMPQISLT
+225 IEYDEPVYMPPLSLT
-240 KIQFNEENQQVLVE
+240 NTKYDEEKQTATVE
-254 PRGGYQVKIPDNIL
+254 PRGAYQVKVPEKIL
-268 RNENLHIQF
+268 RDTDLHLHF
-277 TISQNEVEDITAEI
+277 TITQKETEDITPEI
-291 NRTLLQPEL
+291 NKTLIQPEL
-300 PDAGSAEFEGIVIS
+300 PDAGTAEYGGIIIS
-314 NINSDTNLNLPAEAP
+314 NNLSDTNLNLPP
-329 EPLSPV
+329 EPPAPLEPV
-335 LTNSVLYAV
+335 KTNSILYAV
-344 LEDGSEKEIKIPAI
+344 MEDGSEKEIPYTPA
-358 EVSAENSADKK
+358 EDEKA
-369 PAQIDIKLADYP
+369 AQIDVKLSEYP
-381 GIKAIAIRNINTGT
+381 GLKAIAVRNLNTGT
-395 SIELSSFSALD
+395 SYEISSFTALD
-406 PQTDLGYGPVHPV
+406 PVKDLGYGPKHPV

-427 KYEGITITRASNKI
+427 KYEGITITRSSNKI
-441 DDIIPEVTLN
+441 DDVVPEITLN
-451 VHDKTEK
+451 IHDKTEK
-458 TATIAVKPDVD
+458 TATIAVKPDTEA
-469 SSKTAIIEFVGKYNQ
+469 SKAAIIEFVGKYNQ

-493 QNKEEII
+493 QNKQEII

-505 LTDDEKNSAKEKLG
+505 LSPEEKEAEQKKLG

-534 SSTISARY
+534 SSTLAARY
-542 MFSDTAEITMLSQ
+542 LFSDTAEITMLSQ
-555 LGIATNASGFSG
+555 LGIATNAGGYSG

-577 LEIDEKKLDS
+577 LEIDEKKLDDAIS
-587 ALENHLDD
+587 NHLDD

-625 TQTGGIFAL
+625 TQTGGILAM

-644 NSETKITKL
+644 SSESKISKL
-653 ESQMA
+653 ENQMA
-658 TKEAE
+658 KKEAE

-676 SLEAQQSTIS
+676 SLEAQQNTIS

-692 QGQK
+692 QNQK

>member
-26 ERVPLTRE
+26 ERIPLTRE

-52 TKLTSL
+52 TKLSSL

-71 FNNKLTSSTEE
+71 FNSKLTSSTEE
-82 YAVTAEATRS
+82 YAITAEANRS
-92 AEIQSFK
+92 ASLQSFK
-99 VDVLQ
+99 VDVIQ
-104 AASSDRFLSDE
+104 AASSDRFLTDE
-115 LENDFKVPEGTYT
+115 LENEFKVPAGTYT
-128 YKVGEKQISFNWKGG
+128 YKVGEKQITFNWKGG
-143 SLKDF
+143 TLKDF
-148 SAAINK
+148 SNAINK

-165 GASAGKKTLLIEA
+165 GASAGNKSLLIEA
-178 VPTGKENKLIFED
+178 VPTGKENRLIFED

-213 ATSQAE
+213 ASSQTE

-225 IEYDEPAYMPQISLT
+225 IEYDEPVYMPPLSLT
-240 KIQFNEENQQVLVE
+240 NTKYDEEKQTATVE
-254 PRGGYQVKIPDNIL
+254 PRGAYQVKVPEKIL
-268 RNENLHIQF
+268 RDTDLHLQF
-277 TISQNEVEDITAEI
+277 TITQKETEDITPEI
-291 NRTLLQPEL
+291 NKTLIQPEL
-300 PDAGSAEFEGIVIS
+300 PDAGTAEYGGIIIS
-314 NINSDTNLNLPAEAP
+314 NNLSDTNLNLPP
-329 EPLSPV
+329 EPPAPLEPV
-335 LTNSVLYAV
+335 KTNSILYAV
-344 LEDGSEKEIKIPAI
+344 MEDGSEKEIPYTPA
-358 EVSAENSADKK
+358 EDEKA
-369 PAQIDIKLADYP
+369 AQIDVKLSEYP
-381 GIKAIAIRNINTGT
+381 GLKAIAVRNLNTGT
-395 SIELSSFSALD
+395 SYEISSFTALD
-406 PQTDLGYGPVHPV
+406 PVKDLGYGPKHPV

-427 KYEGITITRASNKI
+427 KYEGITITRSSNKI
-441 DDIIPEVTLN
+441 DDVVPEITLN
-451 VHDKTEK
+451 IHDKTEK
-458 TATIAVKPDVD
+458 TATIAVKPDTEA
-469 SSKTAIIEFVGKYNQ
+469 SKAAIIEFVGKYNQ

-493 QNKEEII
+493 QNKQEII

-505 LTDDEKNSAKEKLG
+505 LSPDEKEAEQKKLG

-534 SSTISARY
+534 SSTLAARY
-542 MFSDTAEITMLSQ
+542 LFSDTAEITMLSQ
-555 LGIATNASGFSG
+555 LGIATNAGGYSG

-577 LEIDEKKLDS
+577 LEIDEKKLDDAIS
-587 ALENHLDD
+587 NHLDD

-625 TQTGGIFAL
+625 TQTGGILAM

-644 NSETKITKL
+644 SSESKISKL
-653 ESQMA
+653 ENQMA
-658 TKEAE
+658 KKEAE

-676 SLEAQQSTIS
+676 SLEAQQNTIS

-692 QGQK
+692 QNQK

>member
-26 ERVPLTRE
+26 ERIPLTRE

-52 TKLTSL
+52 TKLSSL

-71 FNNKLTSSTEE
+71 FNSKLTSSTEE
-82 YAVTAEATRS
+82 YAITAEANRS
-92 AEIQSFK
+92 ASLQSFK
-99 VDVLQ
+99 VDVIQ
-104 AASSDRFLSDE
+104 AASSDRFLTDE
-115 LENDFKVPEGTYT
+115 LENDFKVPVGTYT
-128 YKVGEKQISFNWKGG
+128 YKVGEKQITFNWKGG
-143 SLKDF
+143 TLKDF
-148 SAAINK
+148 SNAINK

-165 GASAGKKTLLIEA
+165 GASAGNKSLLIEA
-178 VPTGKENKLIFED
+178 VPTGKENRLIFED

-213 ATSQAE
+213 ASSQTE

-225 IEYDEPAYMPQISLT
+225 IEYDEPVYMPPLSLT
-240 KIQFNEENQQVLVE
+240 NTKYDEEKQTATVE
-254 PRGGYQVKIPDNIL
+254 PRGAYQVKVPEKIL
-268 RNENLHIQF
+268 RDTDLHLQF
-277 TISQNEVEDITAEI
+277 TITQKETEDITPEI
-291 NRTLLQPEL
+291 NKTLIQPEL
-300 PDAGSAEFEGIVIS
+300 PDAGTAEYGGIIIS
-314 NINSDTNLNLPAEAP
+314 NNLSDTNLNLPP
-329 EPLSPV
+329 EPPAPLEPV
-335 LTNSVLYAV
+335 KTNSILYAV
-344 LEDGSEKEIKIPAI
+344 MEDGSEKEIPYTPA
-358 EVSAENSADKK
+358 EDGKA
-369 PAQIDIKLADYP
+369 AQIDVKLSEYP
-381 GIKAIAIRNINTGT
+381 GLKAIAIRNLNTGT
-395 SIELSSFSALD
+395 SYEISSFTALD
-406 PQTDLGYGPVHPV
+406 PVKDLGYGPKHPV

-427 KYEGITITRASNKI
+427 KYEGITITRSSNKI
-441 DDIIPEVTLN
+441 DDVVPEITLN

-458 TATIAVKPDVD
+458 TATIAVKPDTEA
-469 SSKTAIIEFVGKYNQ
+469 SKAAIIEFVGKYNQ

-493 QNKEEII
+493 QNKQEII

-505 LTDDEKNSAKEKLG
+505 LSPEEKEAEQKKLG

-534 SSTISARY
+534 SSTLAARY
-542 MFSDTAEITMLSQ
+542 LFSDTAEITMLSQ
-555 LGIATNASGFSG
+555 LGIATNAGGYSG

-577 LEIDEKKLDS
+577 LEIDEKKLDDAIS
-587 ALENHLDD
+587 NHLDD

-625 TQTGGIFAL
+625 TQTGGILAM

-644 NSETKITKL
+644 SSESKISKL
-653 ESQMA
+653 ENQMA
-658 TKEAE
+658 KKEAE

-676 SLEAQQSTIS
+676 SLEAQQNTIS

-692 QGQK
+692 QNQK

>member
-26 ERVPLTRE
+26 ERIPLTRE

-52 TKLTSL
+52 QRLSTL
-58 RDNTKTLYSFENP
+58 RDNTKSLYSFENP
-71 FNNKLTSSTEE
+71 FNSKLTSSTEE
-82 YAVTAEATRS
+82 YAITAEANRS
-92 AEIQSFK
+92 ASLQSFK
-99 VDVLQ
+99 VDVIQ

-115 LENDFKVPEGTYT
+115 LDNDFKVPQGTYT
-128 YKVGEKQISFNWKGG
+128 YKAGEKQVSFNWKGG

-165 GASAGKKTLLIEA
+165 GASTGKKSLLIEA
-178 VPTGKENKLIFED
+178 VPTGKENRLIFED

-213 ATSQAE
+213 ADSQAE

-225 IEYDEPAYMPQISLT
+225 IEYDEPAYMPALT
-240 KIQFNEENQQVLVE
+240 LINTKYDEEKSSVTVE
-254 PRGGYQVKIPDNIL
+254 PRGAYQVKIPEKIL
-268 RNENLHIQF
+268 REDGLHLQF
-277 TISQNEVEDITAEI
+277 KITKKETEDITPAI
-291 NRTLLQPEL
+291 NQTLLQPEL
-300 PDAGSAEFEGIVIS
+300 PDAGSAEYSGIVI
-314 NINSDTNLNLPAEAP
+314 NNNLSDTNLNLPP
-329 EPLSPV
+329 EPPAPLDPV
-335 LTNSVLYAV
+335 KTDSILYAV
-344 LEDGSEKEIKIPAI
+344 MEDGSEKEIPYK
-358 EVSAENSADKK
+358 AEEDGKA
-369 PAQIDIKLADYP
+369 AQIDVKLSEYP
-381 GIKAIAIRNINTGT
+381 GIKAIAVRNKNTGT
-395 SIELSSFSALD
+395 SFEISDITALD
-406 PQTDLGYGPVHPV
+406 PVKDLGYGPKHPV

-427 KYEGITITRASNKI
+427 KYEGITITRPSNKI
-441 DDIIPEVTLN
+441 DDVVPEITLN

-458 TATIAVKPDVD
+458 TATISVKPDVD
-469 SSKTAIIEFVGKYNQ
+469 SSKAAIIEFVGKYNQ

-493 QNKEEII
+493 QNKPEII
-500 DELDY
+500 EELDY
-505 LTDDEKNSAKEKLG
+505 LTSDEKEAEQKKLG

-534 SSTISARY
+534 ASTIAARY
-542 MFSDTAEITMLSQ
+542 MFSDTAEVTMLSQ
-555 LGIATNASGFSG
+555 LGIATNAGGYSG

-577 LEIDEKKLDS
+577 LEIDEKKLDD
-587 ALENHLDD
+587 ALANHLDD

-625 TQTGGIFAL
+625 TQTGGILAM

-644 NSETKITKL
+644 SSESKITKL
-653 ESQMA
+653 ENQMA
-658 TKEAE
+658 KKEAE

-676 SLEAQQSTIS
+676 SLEAQQNTIS

-692 QGQK
+692 QNQK

>member
-26 ERVPLTRE
+26 ERIPLTRE

-52 TKLTSL
+52 QRLSAL

-71 FNNKLTSSTEE
+71 FNSKLTSSTEE
-82 YAVTAEATRS
+82 YAITAEANRS
-92 AEIQSFK
+92 ASLQSFK

-115 LENDFKVPEGTYT
+115 LENDFKVPQGTYT

-148 SAAINK
+148 STAINK

-165 GASAGKKTLLIEA
+165 GASAGKKSLLIEA
-178 VPTGKENKLIFED
+178 VPTGKENRLIFED

-198 DSGMVDKIKSQTQTF
+198 DSGMVDKIKSQTQNF
-213 ATSQAE
+213 ANSQTE

-225 IEYDEPAYMPQISLT
+225 IEYDEPVYMPALT
-240 KIQFNEENQQVLVE
+240 LVNTKYDEEKNTVTVE
-254 PRGGYQVKIPDNIL
+254 PRGAYQVKVPEKIL
-268 RNENLHIQF
+268 REDGLHLQF
-277 TISQNEVEDITAEI
+277 TITKKETEDITPAI
-291 NRTLLQPEL
+291 NQTLLQPEL
-300 PDAGSAEFEGIVIS
+300 PDAGTAEYSGIVIS
-314 NINSDTNLNLPAEAP
+314 NNLSDTNLNLPP
-329 EPLSPV
+329 EPPAPLDPV
-335 LTNSVLYAV
+335 NTDSILYAV
-344 LEDGSEKEIKIPAI
+344 MDDGTEKEIPYTP
-358 EVSAENSADKK
+358 EEDGK
-369 PAQIDIKLADYP
+369 PAQMDVKLSDYP
-381 GIKAIAIRNINTGT
+381 GIKAIAVRNKNTGA
-395 SIELSSFSALD
+395 SFEISDITALD
-406 PQTDLGYGPVHPV
+406 PIKDLGYGPKHPV

-427 KYEGITITRASNKI
+427 KYEGITITRSSNKI
-441 DDIIPEVTLN
+441 DDVVPEITLN

-469 SSKTAIIEFVGKYNQ
+469 ASKAAIIEFVGKYNQ

-493 QNKEEII
+493 QNKPEII
-500 DELDY
+500 EELDY
-505 LTDDEKNSAKEKLG
+505 LTSDEKEAEQKKLG

-534 SSTISARY
+534 SSTIAARY
-542 MFSDTAEITMLSQ
+542 MFSDSAQVTMLSQ
-555 LGIATNASGFSG
+555 LGIATNAGGYSG

-577 LEIDEKKLDS
+577 LEIDEKKLDD
-587 ALENHLDD
+587 ALANHLDD

-625 TQTGGIFAL
+625 TQTGGILAM

-644 NSETKITKL
+644 SSETKITKL
-653 ESQMA
+653 ENQMA
-658 TKEAE
+658 KKEAE

-676 SLEAQQSTIS
+676 SLEAQQNTIS

-692 QGQK
+692 QKQN

>member
-26 ERVPLTRE
+26 ERIPLTRE

-52 TKLTSL
+52 QRLSAL

-71 FNNKLTSSTEE
+71 FNSKLTSSTEE
-82 YAVTAEATRS
+82 YAITAEANRS
-92 AEIQSFK
+92 ASLQSFK

-115 LENDFKVPEGTYT
+115 LENDFKVPQGTYT

-148 SAAINK
+148 SSAINK

-165 GASAGKKTLLIEA
+165 GASAGKKSLLIEA
-178 VPTGKENKLIFED
+178 VPTGKENRLIFED
-191 DAKTFAF
+191 DAKSFAF
-198 DSGMVDKIKSQTQTF
+198 DSGMVDKIKSQTQNF
-213 ATSQAE
+213 ANSQTE

-225 IEYDEPAYMPQISLT
+225 IEYDEPVYMPSLSLVNT
-240 KIQFNEENQQVLVE
+240 KYDEEKNTVTVE
-254 PRGGYQVKIPDNIL
+254 PRGAYQVKVPEKIL
-268 RNENLHIQF
+268 REEGLHLQF
-277 TISQNEVEDITAEI
+277 IITKKETEDITPAI
-291 NRTLLQPEL
+291 NQTLLQPQL
-300 PDAGSAEFEGIVIS
+300 PDAGTAEYSGIVIS
-314 NINSDTNLNLPAEAP
+314 NNLSDTNLNLPP
-329 EPLSPV
+329 EPPAPLDPV
-335 LTNSVLYAV
+335 NTNSILYAV
-344 LEDGSEKEIKIPAI
+344 MDDGTEKEIPYSP
-358 EVSAENSADKK
+358 EENGK
-369 PAQIDIKLADYP
+369 PAQMDIKLSDYP
-381 GIKAIAIRNINTGT
+381 GIKAIAVRNKNTGAT
-395 SIELSSFSALD
+395 FEISDITALD
-406 PQTDLGYGPVHPV
+406 PIKDLGYGPKHPV

-427 KYEGITITRASNKI
+427 KYEGITITRSSNKI
-441 DDIIPEVTLN
+441 DDVVPEITLN

-469 SSKTAIIEFVGKYNQ
+469 ASKTAIIDFVGKYNQ

-493 QNKEEII
+493 QNKQEII
-500 DELDY
+500 EELDY
-505 LTDDEKNSAKEKLG
+505 LSADEKEAEQKKLG

-534 SSTISARY
+534 ASTIAARY
-542 MFSDTAEITMLSQ
+542 MFSDTAEVTMLSQ
-555 LGIATNASGFSG
+555 LGIATNAGGYSG

-577 LEIDEKKLDS
+577 LEIDEKKLDD
-587 ALENHLDD
+587 ALANHLDD

-625 TQTGGIFAL
+625 TQTGGILAM

-644 NSETKITKL
+644 SSETKITKL

-658 TKEAE
+658 KKEAE

-676 SLEAQQSTIS
+676 SLEAQQNTIS

-692 QGQK
+692 QKQN

>member
-26 ERVPLTRE
+26 ERIPLTRE

-52 TKLTSL
+52 TKLSSL

-71 FNNKLTSSTEE
+71 FNSKLTSSTEE
-82 YAVTAEATRS
+82 YAITAEANRS
-92 AEIQSFK
+92 ASLQSFK
-99 VDVLQ
+99 VDVIQ
-104 AASSDRFLSDE
+104 AASSDRFLTDE
-115 LENDFKVPEGTYT
+115 LENDFKVPVGTYT
-128 YKVGEKQISFNWKGG
+128 YKVGEKQITFNWKGG
-143 SLKDF
+143 TLKDF
-148 SAAINK
+148 SNAINK

-165 GASAGKKTLLIEA
+165 GASAGNKSLLIEA
-178 VPTGKENKLIFED
+178 VPTGKENRLIFED

-213 ATSQAE
+213 ASSQTE

-225 IEYDEPAYMPQISLT
+225 IEYDEPVYMPPLSLT
-240 KIQFNEENQQVLVE
+240 NTKYDEEKQTATVE
-254 PRGGYQVKIPDNIL
+254 PRGAYQVKVPEKIL
-268 RNENLHIQF
+268 RDTDLHLQF
-277 TISQNEVEDITAEI
+277 TITQKETEDITPEI
-291 NRTLLQPEL
+291 NKTLIQPEL
-300 PDAGSAEFEGIVIS
+300 PDAGTAEYGGIIIS
-314 NINSDTNLNLPAEAP
+314 NNLSDTNLNLPP
-329 EPLSPV
+329 EPPAPLEPV
-335 LTNSVLYAV
+335 KTNSILYAV
-344 LEDGSEKEIKIPAI
+344 MEDGSEKEIPYTPA
-358 EVSAENSADKK
+358 EDGKA
-369 PAQIDIKLADYP
+369 AQIDVKLSEYP
-381 GIKAIAIRNINTGT
+381 GLKAIAVRNLNTGT
-395 SIELSSFSALD
+395 SYEISSLTALD
-406 PQTDLGYGPVHPV
+406 PVKDLGYGPKHPV

-427 KYEGITITRASNKI
+427 KYEGITITRSSNKI
-441 DDIIPEVTLN
+441 DDVVPEITLN

-458 TATIAVKPDVD
+458 TATIAVKPDTEA
-469 SSKTAIIEFVGKYNQ
+469 SKAAIIEFVGKYNQ

-493 QNKEEII
+493 QNKQEII

-505 LTDDEKNSAKEKLG
+505 LSPEEKEAEQKKLG

-534 SSTISARY
+534 SSTLAARY
-542 MFSDTAEITMLSQ
+542 LFSDTAEITMLSQ
-555 LGIATNASGFSG
+555 LGIATNAGGYSG

-577 LEIDEKKLDS
+577 LEIDEKKLDDAIS
-587 ALENHLDD
+587 NHLDD

-625 TQTGGIFAL
+625 TQTGGILAM

-644 NSETKITKL
+644 SSESKISKL
-653 ESQMA
+653 ENQMA
-658 TKEAE
+658 KKEAE

-676 SLEAQQSTIS
+676 SLEAQQNTIS

-692 QGQK
+692 QNQK

>member
-26 ERVPLTRE
+26 ERIPLTRE

-52 TKLTSL
+52 TKLSSL

-71 FNNKLTSSTEE
+71 FNSKLTSSTEE
-82 YAVTAEATRS
+82 YAITAEANRS
-92 AEIQSFK
+92 ASLQSFK
-99 VDVLQ
+99 VDVIQ
-104 AASSDRFLSDE
+104 AASSDRFLTDE
-115 LENDFKVPEGTYT
+115 LENDFKVPVGTYT
-128 YKVGEKQISFNWKGG
+128 YKVGEKQITFNWKGG
-143 SLKDF
+143 TLKDF
-148 SAAINK
+148 SNAINK

-165 GASAGKKTLLIEA
+165 GASAGNKSLLIEA
-178 VPTGKENKLIFED
+178 VPTGKENRLIFED

-213 ATSQAE
+213 SSSQTE

-225 IEYDEPAYMPQISLT
+225 IEYDEPVYMPPLSLT
-240 KIQFNEENQQVLVE
+240 NTKYDEEKQTATVE
-254 PRGGYQVKIPDNIL
+254 PRGAYQVKVPEKIL
-268 RNENLHIQF
+268 RDTDLHLQF
-277 TISQNEVEDITAEI
+277 TITQKETEDITPEI
-291 NRTLLQPEL
+291 NKTLIQPEL
-300 PDAGSAEFEGIVIS
+300 PDAGTAEYGGIIIS
-314 NINSDTNLNLPAEAP
+314 NNLSDTNLNLPP
-329 EPLSPV
+329 EPPAPLEPV
-335 LTNSVLYAV
+335 KTNSILYAV
-344 LEDGSEKEIKIPAI
+344 MEDGSEKEIPYTPA
-358 EVSAENSADKK
+358 EDGKA
-369 PAQIDIKLADYP
+369 AQIDVKLSEYP
-381 GIKAIAIRNINTGT
+381 GLKAIAVRNLNTGT
-395 SIELSSFSALD
+395 SYEISSFTALD
-406 PQTDLGYGPVHPV
+406 PVKDLGYGPKHPV

-427 KYEGITITRASNKI
+427 KYEGITITRSSNKI
-441 DDIIPEVTLN
+441 DDVVPEITLN
-451 VHDKTEK
+451 IHDKTEK
-458 TATIAVKPDVD
+458 TATIAVKPDTEA
-469 SSKTAIIEFVGKYNQ
+469 SKAAIIEFVGKYNQ

-493 QNKEEII
+493 QNKQEII

-505 LTDDEKNSAKEKLG
+505 LSPEEKEAEQKKLG

-534 SSTISARY
+534 SSTLAARY
-542 MFSDTAEITMLSQ
+542 LFSDTAEITMLSQ
-555 LGIATNASGFSG
+555 LGIATNAGGYSG

-577 LEIDEKKLDS
+577 LEIDEKKLDDAIS
-587 ALENHLDD
+587 NHLDD

-625 TQTGGIFAL
+625 TQTGGILAM

-644 NSETKITKL
+644 SSESKISKL
-653 ESQMA
+653 ENQMA
-658 TKEAE
+658 KKEAE

-676 SLEAQQSTIS
+676 SLEAQQNTIS

-692 QGQK
+692 QNQK

>member
-41 KTEKNAWRDIN
+41 KTEKYAWRDIN

-58 RDNTKTLYSFENP
+58 RDNTKNLYSFENP
-71 FNNKLTSSTEE
+71 FNSKLTSSTEE
-82 YAVTAEATRS
+82 YAITAEANRS
-92 AEIQSFK
+92 ASLQSFK
-99 VDVLQ
+99 VDVIQ

-115 LENDFKVPEGTYT
+115 LENDFKVPIGTYT
-128 YKVGEKQISFNWKGG
+128 YKVGEKQITFNWKGG
-143 SLKDF
+143 TLKDF
-148 SAAINK
+148 SNAINK

-165 GASAGKKTLLIEA
+165 GASAGKKSLLIEA
-178 VPTGKENKLIFED
+178 VPTGKENRLIFED

-213 ATSQAE
+213 STSQTE

-225 IEYDEPAYMPQISLT
+225 IEYDEPVYMPPLSLT
-240 KIQFNEENQQVLVE
+240 NTKYDEEKQTATVE
-254 PRGGYQVKIPDNIL
+254 PRGAYQVKVPEKIL
-268 RNENLHIQF
+268 RDTDLHLQF
-277 TISQNEVEDITAEI
+277 TITQKETEDITPEI
-291 NRTLLQPEL
+291 NKTLLQPEL
-300 PDAGSAEFEGIVIS
+300 PDAGTAEYGGIVIS
-314 NINSDTNLNLPAEAP
+314 NNLSDTNLNLPP
-329 EPLSPV
+329 EPPAPLEPV
-335 LTNSVLYAV
+335 KTNSILYAV
-344 LEDGSEKEIKIPAI
+344 MEDGSEKEIPYTP
-358 EVSAENSADKK
+358 AENEKA
-369 PAQIDIKLADYP
+369 AQIDVKLSEYP
-381 GIKAIAIRNINTGT
+381 GIKAIAVRNINTGT
-395 SIELSSFSALD
+395 SYEISSFTALD
-406 PQTDLGYGPVHPV
+406 PVKDLGYGPKHPV

-427 KYEGITITRASNKI
+427 KYEGITITRSSNKI
-441 DDIIPEVTLN
+441 DDVVPEITLN

-458 TATIAVKPDVD
+458 TATISVKPDTEA
-469 SSKTAIIEFVGKYNQ
+469 SKAAIIEFVGKYNQ

-493 QNKEEII
+493 QNKQEII

-505 LTDDEKNSAKEKLG
+505 LTPDEREAEQKKLG

-534 SSTISARY
+534 SSTLAARY
-542 MFSDTAEITMLSQ
+542 LFSDTAEITMLSQ
-555 LGIATNASGFSG
+555 LGIATNAGGYSG

-577 LEIDEKKLDS
+577 LEIDEKKLDD
-587 ALENHLDD
+587 AIANHLDD

-601 YDSDGDLIVDTGI
+601 YDSDGDLIIDTGI

-625 TQTGGIFAL
+625 TQTGGILAM

-644 NSETKITKL
+644 SSETKIAKL
-653 ESQMA
+653 ENQMA
-658 TKEAE
+658 KKEAD

-676 SLEAQQSTIS
+676 SLEAQQNTIS

-692 QGQK
+692 QNQNK

>member
-26 ERVPLTRE
+26 ERIPLTRE

-52 TKLTSL
+52 TKLSSL

-71 FNNKLTSSTEE
+71 FNSKLTSSTEE
-82 YAVTAEATRS
+82 YAITAEANRS
-92 AEIQSFK
+92 ASLQSFK
-99 VDVLQ
+99 VDVIQ
-104 AASSDRFLSDE
+104 AASSDRFLTDE
-115 LENDFKVPEGTYT
+115 LENDFKVPVGTYT
-128 YKVGEKQISFNWKGG
+128 YKVGEKQITFNWKGG
-143 SLKDF
+143 TLKDF
-148 SAAINK
+148 SNAINK

-165 GASAGKKTLLIEA
+165 GSSAGNKSLLIEA
-178 VPTGKENKLIFED
+178 VPTGKENRLIFED

-213 ATSQAE
+213 ASSQTE

-225 IEYDEPAYMPQISLT
+225 IEYDEPVYMPPLSLT
-240 KIQFNEENQQVLVE
+240 NTKYDEEKQTATVE
-254 PRGGYQVKIPDNIL
+254 PRGAYQVKVPEKIL
-268 RNENLHIQF
+268 RDTDLHLQF
-277 TISQNEVEDITAEI
+277 TITQKETEDITPEI
-291 NRTLLQPEL
+291 NKTLIQPEL
-300 PDAGSAEFEGIVIS
+300 PDAGTAEYGGIIIS
-314 NINSDTNLNLPAEAP
+314 NNLSDTNLNLPP
-329 EPLSPV
+329 EPPAPLEPV
-335 LTNSVLYAV
+335 KTNSILYAV
-344 LEDGSEKEIKIPAI
+344 MEDGSEKEIPYTPA
-358 EVSAENSADKK
+358 EDGKA
-369 PAQIDIKLADYP
+369 AQIDVKLSEYP
-381 GIKAIAIRNINTGT
+381 GLKAIAVRNLNTGT
-395 SIELSSFSALD
+395 CYEISSFTALD
-406 PQTDLGYGPVHPV
+406 PVKDLGYGPKHPV

-427 KYEGITITRASNKI
+427 KYEGITITRSSNKI
-441 DDIIPEVTLN
+441 DDVVPEITLN

-458 TATIAVKPDVD
+458 TATIAVKPDTEA
-469 SSKTAIIEFVGKYNQ
+469 SKAAIIEFVGKYNQ

-493 QNKEEII
+493 QNKQEII

-505 LTDDEKNSAKEKLG
+505 LSPDEKEAEQKKLG

-534 SSTISARY
+534 SSTLAARY
-542 MFSDTAEITMLSQ
+542 LFSDTAEITMLSQ
-555 LGIATNASGFSG
+555 LGIATNAGGYSG

-577 LEIDEKKLDS
+577 LEIDEKKLDDAIS
-587 ALENHLDD
+587 NHLDD

-625 TQTGGIFAL
+625 TQTGGILAM

-644 NSETKITKL
+644 SSESKISKL
-653 ESQMA
+653 ENQMA
-658 TKEAE
+658 KKEAE

-676 SLEAQQSTIS
+676 SLEAQQNTIS

-692 QGQK
+692 QNQK

>member
-26 ERVPLTRE
+26 ERIPLTRE

-52 TKLTSL
+52 TKLSSL

-71 FNNKLTSSTEE
+71 FNSKLTSSTEE
-82 YAVTAEATRS
+82 YAITAEANRS
-92 AEIQSFK
+92 ASLQSFK
-99 VDVLQ
+99 VDVIQ
-104 AASSDRFLSDE
+104 AASSDRFLTDE
-115 LENDFKVPEGTYT
+115 LENDFKVPVGTYT
-128 YKVGEKQISFNWKGG
+128 YKVGEKQITFNWKGG
-143 SLKDF
+143 TLKDF
-148 SAAINK
+148 SNAINK

-165 GASAGKKTLLIEA
+165 GASAGNKSLLIEA
-178 VPTGKENKLIFED
+178 VTTGKENRLIFED

-213 ATSQAE
+213 ASSQTE

-225 IEYDEPAYMPQISLT
+225 IEYDEPVYMPPLSLT
-240 KIQFNEENQQVLVE
+240 NTKYDEEKQTATVE
-254 PRGGYQVKIPDNIL
+254 PRGAYQVKVPEKIL
-268 RNENLHIQF
+268 RDTDLHLQF
-277 TISQNEVEDITAEI
+277 TITQKETEDITPEI
-291 NRTLLQPEL
+291 NKTLIQPEL
-300 PDAGSAEFEGIVIS
+300 PDAGTAEYGGIIIS
-314 NINSDTNLNLPAEAP
+314 NNLSDTNLNLPP
-329 EPLSPV
+329 EPPAPLEPV
-335 LTNSVLYAV
+335 KTNSILYAV
-344 LEDGSEKEIKIPAI
+344 MEDGSEKEIPYTPA
-358 EVSAENSADKK
+358 EDEKA
-369 PAQIDIKLADYP
+369 AQIDVKLSEYP
-381 GIKAIAIRNINTGT
+381 GLKAIAVRNLNTGT
-395 SIELSSFSALD
+395 SYEISSFTALD
-406 PQTDLGYGPVHPV
+406 PVKDLGYGPKHPV

-427 KYEGITITRASNKI
+427 KYEGITITRSSNKI
-441 DDIIPEVTLN
+441 DDVVPEITLN

-458 TATIAVKPDVD
+458 TATIAVKPDTEA
-469 SSKTAIIEFVGKYNQ
+469 SKAAIIEFVGKYNQ

-493 QNKEEII
+493 QNKQEII

-505 LTDDEKNSAKEKLG
+505 LSPEEKEAEQKKLG

-534 SSTISARY
+534 SSTLAARY
-542 MFSDTAEITMLSQ
+542 LFSDTAEITMLSQ
-555 LGIATNASGFSG
+555 LGIATNAGGYSG

-577 LEIDEKKLDS
+577 LEIDEKKLDDAIS
-587 ALENHLDD
+587 NHLDD

-625 TQTGGIFAL
+625 TQTGGILAM

-644 NSETKITKL
+644 SSESKISKL
-653 ESQMA
+653 ENQMA
-658 TKEAE
+658 KKEAE

-676 SLEAQQSTIS
+676 SLEAQQNTIS

-692 QGQK
+692 QNQK

>member
-26 ERVPLTRE
+26 ERIPLTRE

-52 TKLTSL
+52 TKLSSL

-71 FNNKLTSSTEE
+71 FNSKLTSSTEE
-82 YAVTAEATRS
+82 YAITAEANRS
-92 AEIQSFK
+92 ASLQSFK
-99 VDVLQ
+99 VDVIQ
-104 AASSDRFLSDE
+104 AASSDRFLTDE
-115 LENDFKVPEGTYT
+115 LENDFKVPVGTYT
-128 YKVGEKQISFNWKGG
+128 YKVGEKQITFNWKGG
-143 SLKDF
+143 TLKDF
-148 SAAINK
+148 SNAINK

-165 GASAGKKTLLIEA
+165 GASAGNKSLLIEA
-178 VPTGKENKLIFED
+178 VPTGKENRLIFED

-213 ATSQAE
+213 ASSQTE

-225 IEYDEPAYMPQISLT
+225 IEYDEPVYMPPLSLT
-240 KIQFNEENQQVLVE
+240 NTKYDEEKQTATVE
-254 PRGGYQVKIPDNIL
+254 PRGAYQVKVPEKIL
-268 RNENLHIQF
+268 RDTDLHLQF
-277 TISQNEVEDITAEI
+277 TITQKETEDITPEI
-291 NRTLLQPEL
+291 NKTLIQPEL
-300 PDAGSAEFEGIVIS
+300 PDAGTAEYGGIIIS
-314 NINSDTNLNLPAEAP
+314 NNLSDTNLNLPP
-329 EPLSPV
+329 EPPAPLEPV
-335 LTNSVLYAV
+335 KTNSILYAV
-344 LEDGSEKEIKIPAI
+344 MEDRSEKEIPYTPA
-358 EVSAENSADKK
+358 EDGKA
-369 PAQIDIKLADYP
+369 AQIDVKLSEYP
-381 GIKAIAIRNINTGT
+381 GLKAIAIRNLNTGT
-395 SIELSSFSALD
+395 SYEISSFTALD
-406 PQTDLGYGPVHPV
+406 PVKDLGYGPKHPV

-427 KYEGITITRASNKI
+427 KYEGITITRSSNKI
-441 DDIIPEVTLN
+441 DDVVPEITLN
-451 VHDKTEK
+451 IHDKTEK
-458 TATIAVKPDVD
+458 TATIAVKPDTEA
-469 SSKTAIIEFVGKYNQ
+469 SKAAIIEFVGKYNQ

-493 QNKEEII
+493 QNKQEII

-505 LTDDEKNSAKEKLG
+505 LSPEEKEAEQKKLG

-534 SSTISARY
+534 SSTLAARY
-542 MFSDTAEITMLSQ
+542 LFSDTAEITMLSQ
-555 LGIATNASGFSG
+555 LGIATNAGGYSG

-577 LEIDEKKLDS
+577 LEIDEKKLDDAIS
-587 ALENHLDD
+587 NHLDD

-625 TQTGGIFAL
+625 TQTGGILAM

-644 NSETKITKL
+644 SSESKISKL
-653 ESQMA
+653 ENQMA
-658 TKEAE
+658 KKEAE

-676 SLEAQQSTIS
+676 SLEAQQNTIS

-692 QGQK
+692 QNQK

>member
-26 ERVPLTRE
+26 ERIPLTRE

-52 TKLTSL
+52 TKLSSL

-71 FNNKLTSSTEE
+71 FNSKLTSSTEE
-82 YAVTAEATRS
+82 YAITAEANRS
-92 AEIQSFK
+92 ASLQSFK
-99 VDVLQ
+99 VDVIQ
-104 AASSDRFLSDE
+104 AASSDRFLTDE
-115 LENDFKVPEGTYT
+115 LENDFKVPVGTYT
-128 YKVGEKQISFNWKGG
+128 YKVGEKQITFNWKGG
-143 SLKDF
+143 TLKDF
-148 SAAINK
+148 SNAINK

-165 GASAGKKTLLIEA
+165 GANAGNKSLLIEA
-178 VPTGKENKLIFED
+178 VPTGKENRLIFED

-213 ATSQAE
+213 ASSQTE

-225 IEYDEPAYMPQISLT
+225 IEYDEPVYMPPLSLT
-240 KIQFNEENQQVLVE
+240 NTKYDEEKQTATVE
-254 PRGGYQVKIPDNIL
+254 PRGAYQVKVPEKIL
-268 RNENLHIQF
+268 RDTDLHLHF
-277 TISQNEVEDITAEI
+277 TITQKETEDITPEI
-291 NRTLLQPEL
+291 NKTLIQPEL
-300 PDAGSAEFEGIVIS
+300 PDAGTAEYGGIIIS
-314 NINSDTNLNLPAEAP
+314 NNLSDTNLNLPP
-329 EPLSPV
+329 EPPAPLEPV
-335 LTNSVLYAV
+335 KTNSILYAV
-344 LEDGSEKEIKIPAI
+344 MEDGSEKEIPYTPA
-358 EVSAENSADKK
+358 EDGKA
-369 PAQIDIKLADYP
+369 AQIDVKLSEYP
-381 GIKAIAIRNINTGT
+381 GLKAIAVRNLNTGT
-395 SIELSSFSALD
+395 SYEISSFTALD
-406 PQTDLGYGPVHPV
+406 PVKDLGYGPKHPV

-427 KYEGITITRASNKI
+427 KYEGITITRSSNKI
-441 DDIIPEVTLN
+441 DDVVPEITLN
-451 VHDKTEK
+451 IHDKTEK
-458 TATIAVKPDVD
+458 TATIAVKPDTEA
-469 SSKTAIIEFVGKYNQ
+469 SKAAIIEFVGKYNQ

-493 QNKEEII
+493 QNKQEII

-505 LTDDEKNSAKEKLG
+505 LSPEEKEAEQKKLG

-534 SSTISARY
+534 SSTLAARY
-542 MFSDTAEITMLSQ
+542 LFSDTAEITMLSQ
-555 LGIATNASGFSG
+555 LGIATNAGGYSG

-577 LEIDEKKLDS
+577 LEIDEKKLDDAIS
-587 ALENHLDD
+587 NHLDD

-625 TQTGGIFAL
+625 TQTGGILAM

-644 NSETKITKL
+644 SSESKISKL
-653 ESQMA
+653 ENQMA
-658 TKEAE
+658 KKEAE

-676 SLEAQQSTIS
+676 SLEAQQNTIS

-692 QGQK
+692 QNQK